1 MSKAETTCL
10 IFANRPG
17 LAEKLTAWIG
27 DRLAGRQYCVVCV
40 SGNKLPNEMGFKFN
54 SHLEFSRA
62 LIVFEGLPIKL
73 EAVAP
78 WREWAIGKGALEFP
92 VTFLDNPLEENAW
105 IRAMEKHCAHWAT
118 SPPEREPSAIKFGQF
133 VEMPPGAT
141 DKDDPSLLTM
151 MFGSMGELLTAVDIV
166 GRRFHKACS
175 VNTVSRAKYLEKI
188 DGLLDGKNTD
198 SGPVKLDL
206 PERVDRLPRLLL
218 HGETGVGKTLIAR
231 YLHKRSGFSGRPLR
245 ISIPEYLGK
254 EDMFEYDFFGY
265 MRGAYTDAKE
275 ADHGLLLA
283 NAGGVVFLDE
293 IGEANAML
301 QAKLLAYLDD
311 YRVRPRRWKG
321 DPFFCPTLIVAATNR
336 DLNAMAKKK
345 LFREDLLARFTDH
358 HVIPPLR
365 DRMEDLNFILDCLL
379 QSEAMNPEGRV
390 TEIGGAAVAEIAR
403 RIKSDGFKGNFRELE
418 TVMRSACQSAAKDG
432 RPFICAQDVPHVR
445 TSS

>member
-1 MSKAETTCL
+1 
-10 IFANRPG
+10 
-17 LAEKLTAWIG
+17 
-27 DRLAGRQYCVVCV
+27 
-40 SGNKLPNEMGFKFN
+40 MGFN
-54 SHLEFSRA
+54 FSPQLQFPRA

-73 EAVAP
+73 EVVAP

-92 VTFLDNPLEENAW
+92 VTFLDNPLDETAW
-105 IRAMEKHCAHWAT
+105 KSTLEKHCGHWSKSA
-118 SPPEREPSAIKFGQF
+118 PERETPAIKFGQF

-151 MFGSMGELLTAVDIV
+151 MFGSMGELLTSVDIV
-166 GRRFHKACS
+166 GRRFQKACS
-175 VNTVSRAKYLEKI
+175 VNAARRTKYLEKI
-188 DGLLDGKNTD
+188 DGLLDGKSTGAELVN
-198 SGPVKLDL
+198 LDM

-231 YLHKRSGFSGRPLR
+231 YLHKRSGFGGRPLR

-311 YRVRPRRWKG
+311 YRVRPI
-321 DPFFCPTLIVAATNR
+321 LIVAATNR
-336 DLNAMAKKK
+336 DLRAMAKKK
-345 LFREDLLARFTDH
+345 LFREDLLARFTDIQI
-358 HVIPPLR
+358 IPPLR
-365 DRMEDLNFILDCLL
+365 ERMEDLNFILDCLL

-390 TEIGGAAVAEIAR
+390 TEIGSGAVAAIVAR
-403 RIKSDGFKGNFRELE
+403 AKSRGFKGNFRELE
-418 TVMRSACQSAAKDG
+418 TVMRAGCQSAAKEG
-432 RPFICAQDVPHVR
+432 RDFISTKDVMLQR
-445 TSS
+445 RGG